1 MMKGAPFITSGPKS
15 LPKENSAPPGPEAL
29 SQLRKHR
36 PQLTEQHVPDAS
48 PGGSP
53 PDPLADE
60 ATARESESKE
70 IRALRSGNLFF
81 V

>member
-1 MMKGAPFITSGPKS
+1 MKGAPFITSGPKS

-36 PQLTEQHVPDAS
+36 PRLTAAQAGRFAWGLTS
-48 PGGSP
+48 Y
-53 PDPLADE
+53 PLADE
-60 ATARESESKE
+60 VTARESESKE

>member
-1 MMKGAPFITSGPKS
+1 MLPLSTSGPKS

-36 PQLTEQHVPDAS
+36 PRLTQQHVPGAL

-60 ATARESESKE
+60 ATARDSKSKE